1 MLLCLSEIQTCHI
14 STLYLY
20 LNDVKTTYN
29 ILDLKCLLI
38 NLLQVYM
45 SILMVFF
52 LFNAAKNII
61 VARLQKWTPYAF
73 VSWPPIPKDLK
84 MLF

>member
-1 MLLCLSEIQTCHI
+1 MLLFVLMIQTCHI

-61 VARLQKWTPYAF
+61 VARLQK
-73 VSWPPIPKDLK
+73 
-84 MLF
+84 